1 MNKKYSRIK
10 SICDCK
16 IAPMNQFN
24 IIIPD
29 RLIGQRIDS
38 AMAQMLPDY
47 SRSKITTWVRS
58 GGALINGKTFK
69 PKEKI
74 LGGEIVTLNIKAE
87 KTNDWKAEDIPLDIV
102 FEDDNIIVVNKP
114 VGLVT
119 HPGAGNWTGTLANA
133 LLHYDPSLANL
144 DRAGIVHR
152 LDKNTSGLMVVAR
165 SELAQKNLVEQ
176 LQTHAV
182 SREYSAIVYGHMIS
196 GGTVDE
202 PIGRDPKDRIRQAV
216 VEDGKDAVTHYR
228 VIDRFAHH
236 THVKAILETGRTHQ
250 IRVHLSYIGHPLI
263 ADPMYGGKIRFPKK
277 ADDHLKN
284 ALKKFN
290 RQALHAKKLTLTH
303 PITFEQMSW
312 KAPLP
317 QDLQDLLKVLQEFDS
332 I

>member
-1 MNKKYSRIK
+1 MSVL
-10 SICDCK
+10 
-16 IAPMNQFN
+16 N

-29 RLIGQRIDS
+29 RLIGQRID
-38 AMAQMLPDY
+38 AAIAKMLPDY
-47 SRSKITTWVRS
+47 SRSKITAWVRS
-58 GGALINGKTFK
+58 GGALINDKTFK
-69 PKEKI
+69 PKEKV
-74 LGGEIVTLNIKAE
+74 LGGEIVSLTIKQE
-87 KTNDWKAEDIPLDIV
+87 KTNDWQAEDIPLDIV
-102 FEDDNIIVVNKP
+102 FEDDDIIVVNKP

-133 LLHYDPSLANL
+133 LLHFDPNLANL
-144 DRAGIVHR
+144 DRVGIVHR

-176 LQTHAV
+176 LQTHSV

-202 PIGRDPKDRIRQAV
+202 PIGRDPKDRIKQAV

-250 IRVHLSYIGHPLI
+250 IRVHMSYIDHPLI

-277 ADDHLKN
+277 ADEQLKDV
-284 ALKKFN
+284 LKGFK

-303 PITFEQMSW
+303 PISGEEMSW

-317 QDLQDLLKVLQEFDS
+317 QDLQDLLKALQEFDP

>member
-102 FEDDNIIVVNKP
+102 FEDDDIIVVNKP

-303 PITFEQMSW
+303 PITLEQMSW

>member
-1 MNKKYSRIK
+1 MNLL
-10 SICDCK
+10 
-16 IAPMNQFN
+16 N
-24 IIIPD
+24 IVIPN

-38 AMAQMLPDY
+38 ALATMLPDY
-47 SRSKITTWVRS
+47 SRSKITSWVRS
-58 GGALINGKTFK
+58 GRALVNDKAFK
-69 PKEKI
+69 AKEKV
-74 LGGEIVTLNIKAE
+74 LGGEVVALSIIQE
-87 KTNDWKAEDIPLDIV
+87 KSNAWLGEDIPIDV
-102 FEDDNIIVVNKP
+102 VYEDDDIIVLNKP

-133 LLHYDPSLANL
+133 LLHYEPALATL

-176 LQTHAV
+176 LQTHVV

-196 GGTVDE
+196 GGSVDA

-216 VEDGKDAVTHYR
+216 VEEGEGKEAVTHYR
-228 VIDRFAHH
+228 VIDRFKHH
-236 THVKAILETGRTHQ
+236 THVKCILETGRTHQ
-250 IRVHLSYIGHPLI
+250 IRVHMAYVEHPLI

-277 ADDHLKN
+277 AEE
-284 ALKKFN
+284 ALKDVLKGFK
-290 RQALHAKKLTLTH
+290 RQALHAKKLTLMH
-303 PITFEQMSW
+303 PISGEEMSW

-317 QDLQDLLKVLQEFDS
+317 KDLDDLLKALAKFDP